1 MDEKTILRKLEKDG
15 EDKVKEIM
23 KQTPSTTPIPT
34 PTPTPEPIP
43 TSQKLINL
51 IKEGM
56 KEYQEKTGKPM
67 TYSEMREA
75 YG

>member
-1 MDEKTILRKLEKDG
+1 MDEKTILRKLDKDG
-15 EDKVKEIM
+15 ENKVKEIM
-23 KQTPSTTPIPT
+23 KQTPIPT
-34 PTPTPEPIP
+34 PTPAPIH

-51 IKEGM
+51 IQEGM

>member
-1 MDEKTILRKLEKDG
+1 MYEKTILRKLEKDG

-23 KQTPSTTPIPT
+23 KQTPIPT
-34 PTPTPEPIP
+34 PTPTPTPTPIP

-51 IKEGM
+51 IQEGM